1 MQSFP
6 WLGRC
11 FEHYVSKR
19 WPFFHVPWSLQHP
32 SRHPGN
38 CGIWSPAVQIHPPSP
53 FLLTSNLVSALK
65 AKFSFWNINLVNS
78 LLEPK
83 PLNPNS
89 PMWLTK
95 GHRIRCQTFCSSSLF
110 MSSELVLHGMSF
122 GPSYRPHSVHLWAP
136 NSPCFLRWEH
146 NPHIPKPHRTFWII
160 SITLGGPLSLGSLVG
175 LDVLCMNFSKWC
187 ISRTVVLYQTL

>member
-1 MQSFP
+1 M
-6 WLGRC
+6 
-11 FEHYVSKR
+11 
-19 WPFFHVPWSLQHP
+19 
-32 SRHPGN
+32 
-38 CGIWSPAVQIHPPSP
+38 
-53 FLLTSNLVSALK
+53 
-65 AKFSFWNINLVNS
+65 NS

-95 GHRIRCQTFCSSSLF
+95 GHRTRCQTFCSLSLF

-122 GPSYRPHSVHLWAP
+122 GPSYRPYSVHLWAP

-175 LDVLCMNFSKWC
+175 LDELPKMVY
-187 ISRTVVLYQTL
+187 IPHSRALSDSMKIAWTRIPMKKQGHP